1 MSRKTQKKLRKLLTL
16 VSCAVL
22 LVCVTIGATVAYL
35 TSTKTVTN
43 TFTVGKVDITLDEAL
58 VNADG
63 KPIDENNQVVEKLAD
78 AKRVEAND
86 YHLLPSHEYTKDPTV
101 TVLGGSEE
109 CYVRVFVKLTN
120 SENLDTVFPNA
131 VLTDLFSGYDETA
144 WEYIGNVKDE
154 SANTRTYELRYKETV
169 SALQDKD
176 DNGKL
181 DDVVLPAVFTGF
193 TIPSTI
199 DNTNLG
205 LLQGTKII
213 VTAEAIQADG
223 FKDAAEA
230 WAAFK

>member
-43 TFTVGKVDITLDEAL
+43 TFTVGNVAITLDEAL

-131 VLTDLFSGYDETA
+131 NLKALFTGYDENT
-144 WEYIGNVKDE
+144 WEYIGNVEDE
-154 SANTRTYELRYKETV
+154 TADTRTYELRYKGTV
-169 SALQDKD
+169 SALQDTNND
-176 DNGKL
+176 GKL
-181 DDVVLPAVFTGF
+181 DDVILPAVFTGF
-193 TIPSTI
+193 TIPSDI
-199 DNTNLG
+199 NNTNLA

-230 WAAFK
+230 WKAFK

>member
-43 TFTVGKVDITLDEAL
+43 TFTVGNVAITLDEAL

-109 CYVRVFVKLTN
+109 CYFRVFVKLTN

-131 VLTDLFSGYDETA
+131 NLKALFTGYDETA
-144 WEYIGNVKDE
+144 D
-154 SANTRTYELRYKETV
+154 TRTYELRYKGTV
-169 SALQDKD
+169 SALQDTNND
-176 DNGKL
+176 GKL
-181 DDVVLPAVFTGF
+181 DDVILPAVFTGF
-193 TIPSTI
+193 TIPSDI
-199 DNTNLG
+199 NNTNLA

-230 WAAFK
+230 WKAFK